1 MAVIYEDALKG
12 QIKSGV
18 LSPVYIILGEDDF
31 LKRMYVDKITA
42 LVADKD
48 DIFNYSRFGAD
59 CNLQDVY
66 DFLEQLPI
74 MSDKKCALLCDYD
87 IEHCGAGDFEKL
99 LTLVTNPTDDAVF
112 VIWFDSLFPDPKK
125 SARLKKL
132 IAKTEKGGGCAVLL
146 NHRRVSELVKML
158 TDGAHKRGCT
168 FEPAAAK
175 YLVETAGEDIL
186 TLQNELN
193 KLCFYL
199 PGGTITRQDVDL
211 VSVKTVEASVYNLSK
226 HIFARDAGGA
236 LKTLDELF
244 FMRLEPMIILYTVSS
259 AYVDL
264 YRVFVCRKKGQKNP
278 EIAAEFG
285 YKGREFVLDRAAQ
298 SLSKFDFKRLSLSF
312 EALLAAD
319 RQLKSFGADPRTVL
333 EQLIVRLIYIIAK
346 GESVDKA

>member
-74 MSDKKCALLCDYD
+74 MSDKKCAVLCDYD

-146 NHRRVSELVKML
+146 NHRRVPELVKML

-199 PGGTITRQDVDL
+199 PGGTITWQDVDL

-264 YRVFVCRKKGQKNP
+264 YRVFVCHKKGLKNP

>member
-1 MAVIYEDALKG
+1 MAMIYEDALKS
-12 QIKSGV
+12 QIKSGA
-18 LSPVYIILGEDDF
+18 LAPVYIILGEDDY
-31 LKRMYVDKITA
+31 LKRMYVNKISSLIT
-42 LVADKD
+42 DKD

-59 CNLQDVY
+59 SSLQDIY
-66 DFLEQLPI
+66 DFLEQLPL
-74 MSDKKCALLCDYD
+74 MSDKKCAVLCDYD
-87 IEHCGAGDFEKL
+87 IEHCGANDFEKL
-99 LTLVTNPTDDAVF
+99 SSLVSAPAEDAVF
-112 VIWFDSLFPDPKK
+112 IIWFDSLAPDPKK

-132 IAKTEKGGGCAVLL
+132 ISKAENGGGCAVLL
-146 NHRRVSELVKML
+146 NHRRVPELVKML
-158 TDGAHKRGCT
+158 TDGARQRGCS

-175 YLVETAGEDIL
+175 YLVETAGEDIS

-199 PGGTITRQDVDL
+199 PGGTITRQDVEL
-211 VSVKTVEASVYNLSK
+211 VSVKTVEASVYNLSR
-226 HIFARDAGGA
+226 HIFSRDADEA
-236 LKTLDELF
+236 MKTLDELF

-264 YRVFVCRKKGQKNP
+264 YRVFVCRKKGMKNS

-298 SLSKFDFKRLSLSF
+298 SLSKFDFKRLALSF

-319 RQLKSFGADPRTVL
+319 KQLKSFGADPRTVL
-333 EQLIVRLIYIIAK
+333 EQLTVRLIYIIAK

>member
-1 MAVIYEDALKG
+1 M
-12 QIKSGV
+12 
-18 LSPVYIILGEDDF
+18 
-31 LKRMYVDKITA
+31 TA
-42 LVADKD
+42 LV
-48 DIFNYSRFGAD
+48 
-59 CNLQDVY
+59 
-66 DFLEQLPI
+66 E
-74 MSDKKCALLCDYD
+74 
-87 IEHCGAGDFEKL
+87 
-99 LTLVTNPTDDAVF
+99 
-112 VIWFDSLFPDPKK
+112 
-125 SARLKKL
+125 
-132 IAKTEKGGGCAVLL
+132 
-146 NHRRVSELVKML
+146 ML
-158 TDGAHKRGCT
+158 TDGAHKRGWT

>member
-74 MSDKKCALLCDYD
+74 MSDKKCAVLCDYD

-146 NHRRVSELVKML
+146 NHRRVPELVKML

-175 YLVETAGEDIL
+175 YLVETAGEDIS

-244 FMRLEPMIILYTVSS
+244 FMRLEPMIIMYTVSS

>member
-74 MSDKKCALLCDYD
+74 MSDKKCAVLCDYD

-146 NHRRVSELVKML
+146 NHRRVPELVKML

-175 YLVETAGEDIL
+175 YLVETAGEDIS

>member
-74 MSDKKCALLCDYD
+74 MSDKKCAVLCDYD

-132 IAKTEKGGGCAVLL
+132 IAKPEKGGGCAVLL
-146 NHRRVSELVKML
+146 NHRRVPELVKML

-175 YLVETAGEDIL
+175 YLVETAGEDIS

-244 FMRLEPMIILYTVSS
+244 FMRLEPMIIMYTVSS

>member
-74 MSDKKCALLCDYD
+74 MSDKKCAVLCDYD

-146 NHRRVSELVKML
+146 NHRRVPELVKML

>member
-1 MAVIYEDALKG
+1 MAVIYEDALKV

-66 DFLEQLPI
+66 DFLEQLPV
-74 MSDKKCALLCDYD
+74 MSDKKCAVLCDYD
-87 IEHCGAGDFEKL
+87 IEHCGANDFEKL
-99 LTLVTNPTDDAVF
+99 LSLVTNPTDDAVF

-132 IAKTEKGGGCAVLL
+132 ISKAEKGGGCAVLL
-146 NHRRVSELVKML
+146 NHRRVPELVKML
-158 TDGAHKRGCT
+158 TDGAQKRGCT

-175 YLVETAGEDIL
+175 YLVETAGEDIS

-226 HIFARDAGGA
+226 HIFSRNAGEA

-264 YRVFVCRKKGQKNP
+264 YRVFVCRKKGMKNP

-285 YKGREFVLDRAAQ
+285 YKGREFVIDRAAQ
-298 SLSKFDFKRLSLSF
+298 NLSKFDFKKLSLSF
-312 EALLAAD
+312 EALLSAD
-319 RQLKSFGADPRTVL
+319 KQLKSFGADPRTVL
-333 EQLIVRLIYIIAK
+333 EQLTVRLIYIIAK

>member
-1 MAVIYEDALKG
+1 MKWL
-12 QIKSGV
+12 
-18 LSPVYIILGEDDF
+18 
-31 LKRMYVDKITA
+31 
-42 LVADKD
+42 
-48 DIFNYSRFGAD
+48 
-59 CNLQDVY
+59 
-66 DFLEQLPI
+66 
-74 MSDKKCALLCDYD
+74 
-87 IEHCGAGDFEKL
+87 
-99 LTLVTNPTDDAVF
+99 
-112 VIWFDSLFPDPKK
+112 
-125 SARLKKL
+125 
-132 IAKTEKGGGCAVLL
+132 
-146 NHRRVSELVKML
+146 KML
-158 TDGAHKRGCT
+158 TDGAQKRGCT

-175 YLVETAGEDIL
+175 YLVETAGEDIS

-226 HIFARDAGGA
+226 HIFSRNAGEA

-264 YRVFVCRKKGQKNP
+264 YRVFVCRKKGMKNS

-298 SLSKFDFKRLSLSF
+298 SLSKFDFKRLALSF

-319 RQLKSFGADPRTVL
+319 KQLKSFGADPRTVL
-333 EQLIVRLIYIIAK
+333 EQLTVRLIYIIAK

>member
-1 MAVIYEDALKG
+1 
-12 QIKSGV
+12 
-18 LSPVYIILGEDDF
+18 
-31 LKRMYVDKITA
+31 MYVDKITA

-74 MSDKKCALLCDYD
+74 MSDKKCAVLCDYD

-146 NHRRVSELVKML
+146 NHRRVPEALVKML

-175 YLVETAGEDIL
+175 YLVETAGDDIS
-186 TLQNELN
+186 TLQN
-193 KLCFYL
+193 
-199 PGGTITRQDVDL
+199 
-211 VSVKTVEASVYNLSK
+211 
-226 HIFARDAGGA
+226 
-236 LKTLDELF
+236 
-244 FMRLEPMIILYTVSS
+244 
-259 AYVDL
+259 
-264 YRVFVCRKKGQKNP
+264 
-278 EIAAEFG
+278 AAEYKLLLLPAGRHYNAAGCGFG
-285 YKGREFVLDRAAQ
+285 VGKNSGGFGLQPFKAYIRAGRGRCA
-298 SLSKFDFKRLSLSF
+298 
-312 EALLAAD
+312 
-319 RQLKSFGADPRTVL
+319 
-333 EQLIVRLIYIIAK
+333 
-346 GESVDKA
+346 

>member
-31 LKRMYVDKITA
+31 LKRMYVDKITT
-42 LVADKD
+42 LIADKD

-74 MSDKKCALLCDYD
+74 MSDKKCAVLCDYD

-146 NHRRVSELVKML
+146 NHRRVPELVKML

-175 YLVETAGEDIL
+175 YLVETAGEDIS

-199 PGGTITRQDVDL
+199 PGGTITWQDVDL

-264 YRVFVCRKKGQKNP
+264 YRVFVCRKKGLKNP
-278 EIAAEFG
+278 ESAAEFG

>member
-1 MAVIYEDALKG
+1 M
-12 QIKSGV
+12 
-18 LSPVYIILGEDDF
+18 
-31 LKRMYVDKITA
+31 
-42 LVADKD
+42 
-48 DIFNYSRFGAD
+48 
-59 CNLQDVY
+59 
-66 DFLEQLPI
+66 
-74 MSDKKCALLCDYD
+74 
-87 IEHCGAGDFEKL
+87 
-99 LTLVTNPTDDAVF
+99 
-112 VIWFDSLFPDPKK
+112 
-125 SARLKKL
+125 
-132 IAKTEKGGGCAVLL
+132 LL
-146 NHRRVSELVKML
+146 NHRRVPELVKML

>member
-74 MSDKKCALLCDYD
+74 MSDKKCAVLCDYD

-146 NHRRVSELVKML
+146 NHRRVPELVKML

-175 YLVETAGEDIL
+175 YLVETAGEDIS

-199 PGGTITRQDVDL
+199 PGGTITWQDVDL

-264 YRVFVCRKKGQKNP
+264 YRVFVCRKKGLSP
-278 EIAAEFG
+278 SILGAFDPVA
-285 YKGREFVLDRAAQ
+285 YREEQYDKLAQVVREGLDMELVYRILDRR
-298 SLSKFDFKRLSLSF
+298 D
-312 EALLAAD
+312 
-319 RQLKSFGADPRTVL
+319 
-333 EQLIVRLIYIIAK
+333 
-346 GESVDKA
+346 